1 MRLLATREHSRLEL
15 ERKLRRHETEPG
27 ELARVLDALQ
37 TKGSIDDERVVESV
51 LHRRAGK
58 LGAARI
64 RQELQDK
71 GLPVEVI
78 REAVAGLQGS
88 ELARARA
95 VWHKKFAATQLRD
108 APDEARVPDAADRA
122 RQIRYLAARGF
133 GGDTIRRVVSGA
145 GDWLDESSAD

>member
-27 ELARVLDALQ
+27 NW
-37 TKGSIDDERVVESV
+37 
-51 LHRRAGK
+51 RACLTHCRPRASSTTSGWSSRCCI
-58 LGAARI
+58 GAPANSASARI

-71 GLPVEVI
+71 GLPVEAI
-78 REAVAGLQGS
+78 RDAVAGLQGS

-95 VWHKKFAATQLRD
+95 VWRKKFAATKPSQ
-108 APDEARVPDAADRA
+108 APGEARAPDAADRA

-133 GGDTIRRVVSGA
+133 AGDTIRRVVSGA
-145 GDWLDESSAD
+145 GDWLDESSDE

>member
-27 ELARVLDALQ
+27 ELARVLDVLQ
-37 TKGSIDDERVVESV
+37 TKGFIDDKRVVESV

-71 GLPVEVI
+71 GLPVEAI
-78 REAVAGLQGS
+78 RDAVASLQGT

-95 VWHKKFAATQLRD
+95 VWHKKFAATRPSESSGD
-108 APDEARVPDAADRA
+108 APAPEVADRA

-133 GGDTIRRVVSGA
+133 GGDTIRRVVAGA
-145 GDWLDESSAD
+145 GDWLDESPDE